1 MGKAVKA
8 FFKGFFEKKLIGWLA
23 SAGIALILNSFF
35 KRDIWWFLTLVL
47 NSFGMDIEP
56 GENSITLSTSIIQAI
71 FGLILIGVAFW
82 FYFKNKEKKPSK
94 TMHRIWHSSVEVAN
108 YSNVSEDLSDYTIID
123 HDISLREEMK
133 TIDEKSL
140 GLAVSIQGSKV
151 SQINNKQ
158 DGINQGEL
166 SYWGLAH
173 IPLMFQLAY
182 QIADK
187 TSTSFYEL
195 NQNKGQWEK
204 VDYNT
209 KKFPELTISENA
221 PNDKTIQTDVIIK
234 ISVTH
239 KVEDYQVDSI
249 AGLEGINR
257 FNLQIPHPERNA
269 VISKNQLDDYKD
281 KFRKLLDNIR
291 TSYPKLER
299 IHIFYSGQPS
309 LAFRLGSAISER
321 DESNKDIW
329 VYNFVGTRYNWKLKL
344 HKEHSE
350 SEFEILKEENV

>member
-1 MGKAVKA
+1 MAKAVKA
-8 FFKGFFEKKLIGWLA
+8 IFNGFLEKRIILTLL
-23 SAGIALILNSFF
+23 SAGVLLLGNSFF
-35 KRDIWWFLTLVL
+35 KRDIWWFLTVFLKSVG
-47 NSFGMDIEP
+47 FDIEP
-56 GENSITLSTSIIQAI
+56 GEDSITLSSSIVQAI
-71 FGLILIGVAFW
+71 CGLILIGLSLW
-82 FYFKNKEKKPSK
+82 FYFKNKRKNPSK

-108 YSNVSEDLSDYTIID
+108 YSNVSEDLSDYTIVD

-133 TIDEKSL
+133 SLDEKSL
-140 GLAVSIQGSKV
+140 ALAVSIQGSKV

-158 DGINQGEL
+158 DGVNQGEL

-204 VDYNT
+204 VDYN
-209 KKFPELTISENA
+209 KKPFPNLNVIEDS
-221 PNDKTIQTDVIIK
+221 PNEKASQTDVIVA

-239 KVEDYQVDSI
+239 QVEDHQVD
-249 AGLEGINR
+249 AVGLDGVNR
-257 FNLQIPHPERNA
+257 YHLQIPNPARNS

-281 KFRKLLDNIR
+281 KFRKLLDTIR
-291 TSYPKLER
+291 VSYPNLKR

-321 DESNKDIW
+321 DESNKEIW
-329 VYNFVGTRYNWKLKL
+329 LYNFVGNRYNWKLKL
-344 HKEHSE
+344 HKHHEE
-350 SEFEILKEENV
+350 SEFEIIKEDNE